1 MKFTSILKSVILE
14 QSRFELLF
22 DALTKPSTNKE
33 GKKVKPKLSKK
44 EFVEL
49 VTADPTTRLNNVD
62 METADTKELAKVK
75 AGKYV
80 QWLIKNYLTV
90 STERQP
96 GDSGYEREL
105 GNMKALFI
113 EDLYKVTDDLQ
124 KYEKFKGRLPEDM
137 RDINKLTPDTLYDAV
152 KDFSLEKTKASKEE
166 KKEASQTFQ
175 HPGGNVKFRGPNWT
189 VVEIKDQG
197 QLGQDAACFYG
208 GNQLSPSKGETR
220 WCTSAPGLSNYFNG
234 YIKQGPLYVV
244 IPNNYKGKLGEKSG
258 LPAER
263 YQFHFPSD
271 QFMDVDDRRVNLI
284 ELLNGSMAELK
295 DFFKPEFAKGLTT
308 SSGAN
313 LEIDSFS
320 HGSVGKYI
328 GLYGLDDLFDTLS
341 NDPETVGKLKHF
353 QIMNRDKNGIIVN
366 IPESIGKFKSLQ
378 AILLD
383 NCIDSIPDSVCTL
396 PKLKFLSL
404 MNNEKLREIPECLV
418 DMPELYFLNLRGSN
432 NVVIPD
438 LIKERGN
445 DLGGGMWD
453 LEPDT
458 DNN

>member
-166 KKEASQTFQ
+166 KKRLHKHSNTLVLMLSLE
-175 HPGGNVKFRGPNWT
+175 VL
-189 VVEIKDQG
+189 IG
-197 QLGQDAACFYG
+197 QL
-208 GNQLSPSKGETR
+208 L
-220 WCTSAPGLSNYFNG
+220 
-234 YIKQGPLYVV
+234 
-244 IPNNYKGKLGEKSG
+244 KLKTK
-258 LPAER
+258 
-263 YQFHFPSD
+263 
-271 QFMDVDDRRVNLI
+271 VNLVKTR
-284 ELLNGSMAELK
+284 LVSM
-295 DFFKPEFAKGLTT
+295 
-308 SSGAN
+308 
-313 LEIDSFS
+313 
-320 HGSVGKYI
+320 
-328 GLYGLDDLFDTLS
+328 
-341 NDPETVGKLKHF
+341 
-353 QIMNRDKNGIIVN
+353 
-366 IPESIGKFKSLQ
+366 
-378 AILLD
+378 
-383 NCIDSIPDSVCTL
+383 
-396 PKLKFLSL
+396 
-404 MNNEKLREIPECLV
+404 
-418 DMPELYFLNLRGSN
+418 
-432 NVVIPD
+432 VVT
-438 LIKERGN
+438 N
-445 DLGGGMWD
+445 
-453 LEPDT
+453 
-458 DNN
+458 